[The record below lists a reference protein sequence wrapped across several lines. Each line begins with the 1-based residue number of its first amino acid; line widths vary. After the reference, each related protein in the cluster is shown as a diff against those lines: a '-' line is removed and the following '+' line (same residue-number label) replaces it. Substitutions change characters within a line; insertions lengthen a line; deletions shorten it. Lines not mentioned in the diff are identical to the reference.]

1 MHADGVDGARL
12 DDLEAAIAVV
22 LVVGGAG
29 EGGADAGVD
38 VAVVGEEAFLAGVVE
53 VGAVVDAGLLGG
65 RAAEDFRLPC
75 VAVVGLS
82 NLARLLHT
90 ACGDNCEWGLKGR
103 NLQVAVE
110 MNHADGAV
118 GAIDAAQ

>member
-12 DDLEAAIAVV
+12 DDLEAAVAVV

-29 EGGADAGVD
+29 ERGADAGVD

-53 VGAVVDAGLLGG
+53 VRAVVDAGLLGG
-65 RAAEDFRLPC
+65 G
-75 VAVVGLS
+75 AVVGLS
-82 NLARLLHT
+82 NLVRLLRT
-90 ACGDNCEWGLKGR
+90 AYGDNCEWGLKGR

-110 MNHADGAV
+110 MDHADGAV